1 MTVSLSAYSRYLP
14 VEPDALDWGVH
25 VLDGGFTEIP
35 PGLPYPPFDHPEAY
49 MFTWERGRTLTEYQ
63 IVYITRGAGLF
74 ESASAGTLPIAAGQ
88 VFCLFPGEWHRY
100 RPAPEEGWDENWI
113 GFSGDHARRL
123 MSRFFSPLRP
133 VLHAGHD
140 EALVSLI
147 REVADLLD
155 APGPGYQQ
163 IVAAKTVEAL
173 ARIRSLDMART
184 RRRDPHGERIRRAR
198 CHLLEHAD
206 HDVDLEALAR
216 ELGMSYSR
224 FRARFRDATGLPPKQ
239 YHLAIRINKARLL
252 LLETDLTVSEIAS
265 RLGFS
270 SVHYFSRVFRQKMGL
285 PPSHLRAGGPRAATD
300 PRHENLP
307 RA

>member
-1 MTVSLSAYSRYLP
+1 MRRIAKEEYFRYFPISDRQRRWDFYVNGVGRIVRAYRGT
-14 VEPDALDWGVH
+14 PDQGHPAPYFYVWETGR
-25 VLDGGFTEIP
+25 VLDQF
-35 PGLPYPPFDHPEAY
+35 GL
-49 MFTWERGRTLTEYQ
+49 
-63 IVYITRGAGLF
+63 IYITQGQGEF
-74 ESASAGTLPIAAGQ
+74 ESGAVPRTAVDAGTVLI
-88 VFCLFPGEWHRY
+88 LFPGEWHRY